1 MVIAR
6 YILLSRIFTISAR
19 MALYGELHT
28 LVSKALLYGTPN
40 AWFWPNVGP
49 TCPHPK
55 RHVDRFISFST
66 THGGRELL

>member
-40 AWFWPNVGP
+40 AWFLGP
-49 TCPHPK
+49 TCQHPK